1 MNEYATATRCYIM
14 QGKLNKLLAV
24 LLLFLTGLAARANAS
39 EFLLFYAN
47 DVHGETEPCG

>member
-1 MNEYATATRCYIM
+1 MLP
-14 QGKLNKLLAV
+14 QKKLRNVLTCI
-24 LLLFLTGLAARANAS
+24 LLLLLSTAYPVTAA

>member
-1 MNEYATATRCYIM
+1 MLKTR
-14 QGKLNKLLAV
+14 KRLHN
-24 LLLFLTGLAARANAS
+24 LLLSALLTVVTSSPAMGS

>member
-1 MNEYATATRCYIM
+1 MENKRKTTHKLQIM
-14 QGKLNKLLAV
+14 V
-24 LLLFLTGLAARANAS
+24 LLLFLTMAHPLQAA

>member
-1 MNEYATATRCYIM
+1 MENRRKITP
-14 QGKLNKLLAV
+14 KLLVIAM
-24 LLLFLTGLAARANAS
+24 LLLLTMAHPLQAA

>member
-1 MNEYATATRCYIM
+1 M
-14 QGKLNKLLAV
+14 QSRTKTKRSLLITV
-24 LLLFLTGLAARANAS
+24 LLLFFSAAQQVSAT

>member
-1 MNEYATATRCYIM
+1 MLHPRTLRNLLSWILLLLLTTAYPATA
-14 QGKLNKLLAV
+14 G
-24 LLLFLTGLAARANAS
+24 

>member
-1 MNEYATATRCYIM
+1 MLKKRRTLFNLPAA
-14 QGKLNKLLAV
+14 A
-24 LLLFLTGLAARANAS
+24 LLLLLTTACQVPAA